1 MYIII
6 CQACEDGDKYFK
18 SLLDLSTFGDSVCPC
33 GRDDNGL
40 RKLFCCNGVC
50 GECKDFELPECDG
63 DEGVPAHDVKYK
75 WLRRRKL
82 YKSKPVNTLAIVVG
96 ALVHSSTSALI

>member
-1 MYIII
+1 MYIMI

-75 WLRRRKL
+75 WLRPVKIGNRNESEWAYVTLSSLL
-82 YKSKPVNTLAIVVG
+82 Y
-96 ALVHSSTSALI
+96 

>member
-1 MYIII
+1 MYIMI

-50 GECKDFELPECDG
+50 EECKDFELPECDG
-63 DEGVPAHDVKYK
+63 DEGVP
-75 WLRRRKL
+75 
-82 YKSKPVNTLAIVVG
+82 
-96 ALVHSSTSALI
+96 SSTSGYGR